1 MKIVS
6 NDLRS
11 SCRMLLL
18 EDDGGGGGT
27 FYDDIFHII
36 LDECD
41 KVADII
47 IDDVYKFTWN
57 LWSTDIL
64 KVATDWDYY
73 NVSAVESIKAST
85 GYDLSFTFNEPV
97 IFGVRILWRN
107 DVPLYA
113 ALDRVVASLNID
125 VTVVDVKDSNDDDND
140 SYDYFAYITSK
151 QEYVRGSASYLG
163 EIPIVPDF
171 RNWICGV
178 KYLYPLFAYTQGG
191 ISYTYDIKTTGY
203 KAERPKTMWTNP
215 NTGETK
221 EIDDLTKP
229 PAISFGR
236 ATVNTQSDTQN
247 EIYLTPLTYQTH
259 RAVYSDLSQEEL
271 MATEHEVKKAIC
283 EKYGGSSCYT
293 HKPIVWLPQ

>member
-1 MKIVS
+1 MD
-6 NDLRS
+6 NLALA
-11 SCRMLLL
+11 LLL
-18 EDDGGGGGT
+18 DNGGGGGK

-36 LDECD
+36 LDEAD

-64 KVATDWDYY
+64 KVATDWDFY
-73 NVSAVESIKAST
+73 NVAAVESIKAST

-113 ALDRVVASLNID
+113 ALDRVVSSLDIS
-125 VTVVDVKDSNDDDND
+125 VTVEEVKASNDDDND
-140 SYDYFAYITSK
+140 SYDYCAYITSK

-163 EIPIVPDF
+163 EIPISPSF
-171 RNWICGV
+171 RNWLDGV
-178 KYLYPLFAYTQGG
+178 KYLYPLYAGVQES
-191 ISYTYDIKTTGY
+191 IQYTYDIKTTY
-203 KAERPKTMWTNP
+203 YTAERPKTMWTNP

-221 EIDDLTKP
+221 EISDLTKP

-236 ATVNTQSDTQN
+236 ATVSTQSDVQGD
-247 EIYLTPLTYQTH
+247 IYLTPLTYQNF

-283 EKYGGSSCYT
+283 EKYGYSFCYT

>member
-1 MKIVS
+1 MD
-6 NDLRS
+6 NLALA
-11 SCRMLLL
+11 LLL
-18 EDDGGGGGT
+18 DSGGGGT

-36 LDECD
+36 LDEAD

-47 IDDVYKFTWN
+47 IDDTYKFTWN

-64 KVATDWDYY
+64 RVATYWDYY
-73 NVSAVESIKAST
+73 SVAAVESKKAST
-85 GYDLSFTFNEPV
+85 GYDLGFTFNQPV

-113 ALDRVVASLNID
+113 ALDKVMGSLDIS
-125 VTVVDVKDSNDDDND
+125 VTVADIHGSNDDND
-140 SYDYFAYITSK
+140 SYDYCAYITSK

-163 EIPIVPDF
+163 EIPISPSF
-171 RNWICGV
+171 RNWLDGV
-178 KYLYPLFAYTQGG
+178 KSLYPLFAGTQES
-191 ISYTYDIKTTGY
+191 ISYTYDIKTTY
-203 KAERPKTMWTNP
+203 YNAERPKTMWTNP

-236 ATVNTQSDTQN
+236 ATVNTQSDAQS
-247 EIYLTPLTYQTH
+247 EIYLTPLTYNTSN
-259 RAVYSDLSQEEL
+259 AVYSDLSQEDL

-283 EKYGGSSCYT
+283 EKYGDSSCYT

>member
-1 MKIVS
+1 MD
-6 NDLRS
+6 NLA
-11 SCRMLLL
+11 MALLL
-18 EDDGGGGGT
+18 DSGGGGT

-64 KVATDWDYY
+64 KVANYWDYY
-73 NVSAVESIKAST
+73 NVATVVSIEAST
-85 GYDLSFTFNEPV
+85 GYDKSFTFNQPT
-97 IFGVRILWRN
+97 IFGVRILWKN

-113 ALDRVVASLNID
+113 ALDKVVGSLDIS
-125 VTVVDVKDSNDDDND
+125 VDIPAVHGSNDSDND
-140 SYDYFAYITSK
+140 SYDYCAYVSAK
-151 QEYVRGSASYLG
+151 DEYVKGSASYLG
-163 EIPIVPDF
+163 EIPIAPIF
-171 RNWICGV
+171 KSYICGV
-178 KYLYPLFAYTQGG
+178 KCLNSLYANAQQS
-191 ISYTYDIKTTGY
+191 ISYTYDIKRTYY
-203 KAERPKTMWTNP
+203 KAERSKTMWTNP

-229 PAISFGR
+229 PTISFDR
-236 ATVNTQSDTQN
+236 SSITTNSDVQP
-247 EIYLTPLTYQTH
+247 EIYLTPLTYQNF

-283 EKYGGSSCYT
+283 EKYGDSSCYT
-293 HKPIVWLPQ
+293 HKPIEWLEQ